1 MSRFKEPEKP
11 IEVDDDPS
19 EVEQE
24 LPVLSEAPL
33 GASSPIH
40 GQAIGNSLTPTP
52 PVAEVRERPEP
63 PPPDPGEKPSLEIAS
78 EPMRDKPPLTVK
90 RKNPDNSGDLYDT
103 SSCPET
109 GGEEEF
115 VSVRR
120 KRRARKSQSPPPPPP
135 LLTDNR
141 FESLDRETN
150 ISNDSET
157 DSMESDGEPV
167 NDNPSTIEDSLPEP
181 TQVPDVPAIPPD
193 VPDTLESGALVID
206 ETSQDSI
213 TF

>member
-1 MSRFKEPEKP
+1 MIEP
-11 IEVDDDPS
+11 V
-19 EVEQE
+19 
-24 LPVLSEAPL
+24 
-33 GASSPIH
+33 
-40 GQAIGNSLTPTP
+40 
-52 PVAEVRERPEP
+52 
-63 PPPDPGEKPSLEIAS
+63 
-78 EPMRDKPPLTVK
+78 RDKPPLTVK

-115 VSVRR
+115 ENVRR
-120 KRRARKSQSPPPPPP
+120 KRRARKSQSPP

-141 FESLDRETN
+141 FESLDRDAN

-167 NDNPSTIEDSLPEP
+167 NDNPSMTEDSLPEP
-181 TQVPDVPAIPPD
+181 TLVLDIPAIPSE
-193 VPDTLESGALVID
+193 VPETLESGTLVID
-206 ETSQDSI
+206 EASQDSI